1 MSESSPLQVSVG
13 DGIAVL
19 TMNQPHKLNAL
30 SAEMSSLGKRY
41 LAEFAADPEVRVVIL
56 TGAGRAFCAGGDVG
70 NMAADKAPKTFE
82 EKLDGLRSGQEFS
95 WQLHS
100 LPKPTIAA
108 VNGYAVGAGLG
119 IALSCDIRIAS
130 DKAKFGTAYARV
142 GLGGDYGT
150 TWQLTRLVGPA
161 KAKEM
166 FFLADNLDAAKLIA
180 WGWPTAS
187 SHTSGCRPRRA
198 QWPRASRGAGG
209 ELPLHER
216 KTSIWRSI
224 RTSARFSNARR
235 SRTCAA
241 RKPTTTAKA
250 PARSSRSASRISE
263 GVSRP

>member
-1 MSESSPLQVSVG
+1 MSEPAPLQASAA
-13 DGIAVL
+13 DGVAVL
-19 TMNQPHKLNAL
+19 TMNRPDKLNAL
-30 SAEMSSLGKRY
+30 SAEMLSLGKQF
-41 LAEFAADPEVRVVIL
+41 LAEFAADPDVRVVVL

-70 NMAADKAPKTFE
+70 SMAADGAPRTFE

-95 WQLHS
+95 WLLHS

-166 FFLADNLDAAKLIA
+166 FFLAANLDAAEALRLGLA
-180 WGWPTAS
+180 NRVVDHDRLSDET
-187 SHTSGCRPRRA
+187 RA
-198 QWPRASRGAGG
+198 
-209 ELPLHER
+209 
-216 KTSIWRSI
+216 I
-224 RTSARFSNARR
+224 
-235 SRTCAA
+235 AA
-241 RKPTTTAKA
+241 RIADGP
-250 PARSSRSASRISE
+250 
-263 GVSRP
+263 GVSYRYMKENVNLAINADFRTILEREALTHLRCAQTEDHREGARAFVEKRKPNFQGR

>member
-1 MSESSPLQVSVG
+1 MRKSSSLQMSVG

-30 SAEMSSLGKRY
+30 SAEMSSLGKQY

-56 TGAGRAFCAGGDVG
+56 TGAGRAFCAGGDVDK
-70 NMAADKAPKTFE
+70 MAADKAPKTFE

-130 DKAKFGTAYARV
+130 DKAQFGTAYARV

-166 FFLADNLDAAKLIA
+166 FFLAENLGAAEAHRLGLA
-180 WGWPTAS
+180 N
-187 SHTSGCRPRRA
+187 RVV
-198 QWPRASRGAGG
+198 
-209 ELPLHER
+209 EHER
-216 KTSIWRSI
+216 LM
-224 RTSARFSNARR
+224 AE
-235 SRTCAA
+235 TCEIAA
-241 RKPTTTAKA
+241 RIAAGP
-250 PARSSRSASRISE
+250 
-263 GVSRP
+263 GVSYRYMKENVNLAVDSNFRAILEREALTHLRCAQTDDHREGARAFVEKRKPNFQGR

>member
-70 NMAADKAPKTFE
+70 NMGRRQGAQDVRGKTRRAALGAGVFVAIA
-82 EKLDGLRSGQEFS
+82 FAA
-95 WQLHS
+95 
-100 LPKPTIAA
+100 KPTIAA

-166 FFLADNLDAAKLIA
+166 FFLADNLDAAEAHRLGLA
-180 WGWPTAS
+180 NRVVA
-187 SHTSGCRPRRA
+187 
-198 QWPRASRGAGG
+198 
-209 ELPLHER
+209 HER
-216 KTSIWRSI
+216 LPAETR
-224 RTSARFSNARR
+224 AM
-235 SRTCAA
+235 AA
-241 RKPTTTAKA
+241 RIAAGP
-250 PARSSRSASRISE
+250 
-263 GVSRP
+263 GVSYAT

>member
-166 FFLADNLDAAKLIA
+166 FFLADNLDAAEAHRLGLA
-180 WGWPTAS
+180 NRVVA
-187 SHTSGCRPRRA
+187 
-198 QWPRASRGAGG
+198 
-209 ELPLHER
+209 HER
-216 KTSIWRSI
+216 LPAETR
-224 RTSARFSNARR
+224 AM
-235 SRTCAA
+235 AA
-241 RKPTTTAKA
+241 RIAAGP
-250 PARSSRSASRISE
+250 
-263 GVSRP
+263 GVSYRYMKENVNLAVDSNFRAILEREALTHLRCAQTDDHREGARAFVEKRKPNFRGR